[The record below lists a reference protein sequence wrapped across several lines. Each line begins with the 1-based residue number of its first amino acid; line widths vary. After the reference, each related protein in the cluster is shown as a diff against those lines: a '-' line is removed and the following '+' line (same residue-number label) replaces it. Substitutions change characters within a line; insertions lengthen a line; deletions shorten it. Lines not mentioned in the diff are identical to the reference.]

1 MSEAVAEKKEEAPA
15 AGGGGNKKLLIIVLA
30 VNVLLAGGLGYF
42 VISSRHAAD
51 AAAAAAAKSAKKGHA
66 KAEEGEGEGHEKG
79 GEEEEAEGEE
89 GTGKDAKHGRFGPLL
104 DVGSFVANLAS
115 APGQQPRY
123 AKVSLSAEALN
134 EEAKV
139 RVEAGLVPIK
149 SEALM
154 MLSSLKA
161 DDLTGQEKIRA
172 VSDELL
178 KRCNKLLGQKSIKKM
193 YFSELVV
200 Q

>member
-15 AGGGGNKKLLIIVLA
+15 ARGGGNKKLLIIVLA

-51 AAAAAAAKSAKKGHA
+51 GAAAAKPAKKGHA
-66 KAEEGEGEGHEKG
+66 KAAEGEGHEKG
-79 GEEEEAEGEE
+79 GEEEAEEE
-89 GTGKDAKHGRFGPLL
+89 PEEGKDAKHGRFGPLL
-104 DVGSFVANLAS
+104 DLGSFVANLS
-115 APGQQPRY
+115 SVPGQPARY

-134 EEAKV
+134 EDAKV
-139 RVEAGLVPIK
+139 RVEAGLVPLK

-154 MLSSLKA
+154 LLSSLKA
-161 DDLTGQEKIRA
+161 DDLTGQEKILA
-172 VSDELL
+172 VADELL
-178 KRCNKLLGQKSIKKM
+178 KRCNKLLGEKSIKKV